1 MSRTIINVIV
11 GIFVLVLLIV
21 ALVQNAVSWQTGILG
36 FAVGL
41 MLVVIFPWHSEGSL
55 SRPVMNGLKWLGAAI
70 LLVLLVVGIATDW
83 TARETALMGIA
94 AGAAVAA
101 ALQTSTRN
109 KA

>member
-101 ALQTSTRN
+101 ALQNSARN